1 MYVYNTGPSSWRHH
15 WALRAWVQRAFSTNW
30 SCSREE
36 VPCLAWKKKNSWP
49 FKKLENYDDQMIK
62 SWSNHQLSKIGGLS
76 DKPWQTHVQCSGD
89 WQIVCQDRSEFQ
101 TTAVPALSP
110 RFCQIVRTCHDQTR
124 STTTITFS
132 YQLQLLYHLS
142 KSSLL
147 GESFT
152 FNAVTFLPSRRGSQS
167 RAMRADQDMWTE
179 ADLIRKTWHGYAWV
193 LSWMQACAT
202 AALHFATY
210 DIFSSLRNAA
220 LDTA

>member
-1 MYVYNTGPSSWRHH
+1 MIR
-15 WALRAWVQRAFSTNW
+15 W
-30 SCSREE
+30 S
-36 VPCLAWKKKNSWP
+36 NH
-49 FKKLENYDDQMIK
+49 DQIMIK
-62 SWSNHQLSKIGGLS
+62 KRSNHQLSKIGGLS